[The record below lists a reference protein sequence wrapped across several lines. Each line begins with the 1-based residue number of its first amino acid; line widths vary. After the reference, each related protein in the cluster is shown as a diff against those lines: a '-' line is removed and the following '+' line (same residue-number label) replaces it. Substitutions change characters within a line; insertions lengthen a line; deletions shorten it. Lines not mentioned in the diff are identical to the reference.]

1 MTFFNCSPSTP
12 TCSAVAVPTFR
23 NTYRFLLA
31 RSIRQLT
38 SGGAADSTSPPRSAA
53 GAVLVS
59 ARSVNRLARSAASAL
74 RRADCAAVR
83 SHVRDFH
90 DRVADQIDTASA
102 TSATATAAH
111 SASDHL
117 IASAYE
123 TSAVTR

>member
-1 MTFFNCSPSTP
+1 M
-12 TCSAVAVPTFR
+12 SAGLVV
-23 NTYRFLLA
+23 
-31 RSIRQLT
+31 
-38 SGGAADSTSPPRSAA
+38 
-53 GAVLVS
+53 VLVS
-59 ARSVNRLARSAASAL
+59 VAALAICGLSTAAAKRSAVNARRWAWLASDDLMRVNRLARSAASAL

-83 SHVRDFH
+83 SQVRDFQ

-117 IASAYE
+117 ITSAYE